1 MMKRLIT
8 LLVIAFLTVLIT
20 GLAGC
25 QVERT
30 QNEAIL
36 QGEKDTDA
44 TKEKEESVVIAP
56 SEQTTDSEDKLD
68 KQSDDI
74 SDKADGKLAELSDEV
89 DDTTNSP
96 DDSSVEEAIEKT
108 QEEIEEETIQSYIDT
123 MTLEEKVSQLFYLSH
138 GEYIKLGR
146 PEVGGVIWFSGDM
159 STAEALRG
167 EIEQL
172 QEEVKIPLFTGVD
185 EEGGIVTR
193 ISGADGVGG
202 TVMPTA
208 WKLSST
214 GDLEDV
220 YTVNSIIAK
229 EIGALGFNM
238 NFAPVADI
246 RTNMNNPI
254 IGKRAYSDDAE
265 EVAGFVTTA
274 VQAYREM
281 EIIPVAKHF
290 PGHGDTIGD
299 SHLQSVSVTHD
310 MERLKQ
316 VELLPFKAAA
326 AMDCEVIMI
335 GHIKV
340 PEVTEE
346 DLPASLSKELINDL
360 LMGEMAYE
368 GLIITDALNMKGI
381 SSYYTTE
388 EVVDLGLEAGL
399 DMFLM
404 PVDYVASYTY
414 LLDRAQSNE
423 EIRKRVDLSL
433 RKILTLKYRYGM
445 LNMTEVG
452 EDYADSADDKV
463 DTLEGLDLIGSE
475 AHRSA
480 VDAIFLKE

>member
-1 MMKRLIT
+1 MMKRLIR
-8 LLVIAFLTVLIT
+8 LLVITFLTVLIT

-30 QNEAIL
+30 QNEGNL
-36 QGEKDTDA
+36 QKVQDIDA
-44 TKEKEESVVIAP
+44 AREEDQPEVTMP
-56 SEQTTDSEDKLD
+56 SENGADSEDTK
-68 KQSDDI
+68 
-74 SDKADGKLAELSDEV
+74 DE
-89 DDTTNSP
+89 P
-96 DDSSVEEAIEKT
+96 DDSINDMDESPEDETIEKT

-159 STAEALRG
+159 STGEALRG

-193 ISGADGVGG
+193 ISGAHGIGG

-254 IGKRAYSDDAE
+254 IGKRAYSDNAE
-265 EVAGFVTTA
+265 EVAGFVTIA
-274 VQAYREM
+274 VQAYRDM

-316 VELLPFKAAA
+316 VELLPFEAAV

-360 LMGEMAYE
+360 LVGEMAYE

-381 SSYYTTE
+381 SSHYTTE
-388 EVVDLGLEAGL
+388 EVVTLGLEAGL

-404 PVDYVASYTY
+404 PVDYEASHKY
-414 LLDRAQSNE
+414 LLDWARSDE
-423 EIRKRVDLSL
+423 ELHKRIDISL
-433 RKILTLKYRYGM
+433 RKILALKYRYGM
-445 LNMTEVG
+445 LKVTG
-452 EDYADSADDKV
+452 ASDDHADSGDEVV
-463 DTLEGLDLIGSE
+463 DALEGLEVIGSE
-475 AHRSA
+475 AHRTA
-480 VDAIFLKE
+480 VDAIFMEE